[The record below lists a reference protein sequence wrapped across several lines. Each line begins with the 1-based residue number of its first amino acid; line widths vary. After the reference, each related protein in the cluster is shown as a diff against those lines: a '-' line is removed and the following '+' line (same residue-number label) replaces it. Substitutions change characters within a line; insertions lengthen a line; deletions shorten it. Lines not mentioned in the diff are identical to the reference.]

1 MILELNL
8 TDEETDALAI
18 KTEAFN
24 ASLQVS
30 FTPTQYLVEEVIAKS
45 LAQMSKEARD
55 AQVQRLGIAT
65 APLPYAEWKA
75 LIAQVE
81 AAVNQVDPP

>member
-1 MILELNL
+1 MTLELNL

-18 KTEAFN
+18 RTAAFN

-30 FTPTQYLVEEVIAKS
+30 FTPTQYLIEEVIGTAIKS
-45 LAQMSKEARD
+45 MVAEAYNAD
-55 AQVQRLGIAT
+55 LSRLSN
-65 APLPYAEWKA
+65 LPYASRKS

-81 AAVNQVDPP
+81 SAVHQIDPP

>member
-1 MILELNL
+1 MTLELNL

-18 KTEAFN
+18 KTAAFN

-30 FTPTQYLVEEVIAKS
+30 FTPTQYLIEEVIGTAIKS
-45 LAQMSKEARD
+45 MVAEAYNAD
-55 AQVQRLGIAT
+55 LSRLSN
-65 APLPYAEWKA
+65 LPYASRKA

-81 AAVNQVDPP
+81 AAVQGTE

>member
-1 MILELNL
+1 MILTLNL

-18 KTEAFN
+18 KTAAFN

-30 FTPTQYLVEEVIAKS
+30 FTPTQYLVDEVIGTAVK
-45 LAQMSKEARD
+45 QMVTEAYN
-55 AQVQRLGIAT
+55 AAVQRLGVT
-65 APLPYAEWKA
+65 ASSLPYEARKA

-81 AAVNQVDPP
+81 SAVNQAP

>member
-18 KTEAFN
+18 KTAAFN
-24 ASLQVS
+24 ASLQVN
-30 FTPTQYLVEEVIAKS
+30 FTPTQYLVEEIIGTAIKS
-45 LAQMSKEARD
+45 MVAEAYN
-55 AQVQRLGIAT
+55 AAVQRLGVT
-65 APLPYAEWKA
+65 AFNLPYASRKA

>member
-8 TDEETDALAI
+8 TDEETDALAV
-18 KTEAFN
+18 KTVAFN

-30 FTPTQYLVEEVIAKS
+30 FTPTQYLVEEVIGNAVK
-45 LAQMSKEARD
+45 QMVAEAYN
-55 AQVQRLGIAT
+55 AAVQRLGVT
-65 APLPYAEWKA
+65 ASGLPYASRKA

-81 AAVNQVDPP
+81 AAVNQVDP

>member
-1 MILELNL
+1 MTIDLNL

-18 KTEAFN
+18 KTAAFN

-30 FTPTQYLVEEVIAKS
+30 FTPTQYLVEEVIGTAVK
-45 LAQMSKEARD
+45 QMVTEAYN
-55 AQVQRLGIAT
+55 AALQRLGVTA
-65 APLPYAEWKA
+65 APLPYSARKA

-81 AAVNQVDPP
+81 AAVNQTP

>member
-8 TDEETDALAI
+8 TDEETDALAV
-18 KTEAFN
+18 KTVAFN

-30 FTPTQYLVEEVIAKS
+30 FTPTQYLIEEIIGAAIKS
-45 LAQMSKEARD
+45 MVAEAYN
-55 AQVQRLGIAT
+55 AAVQRLGVT
-65 APLPYAEWKA
+65 ASNLPYASRKA

-81 AAVNQVDPP
+81 SAVNQIDPL

>member
-18 KTEAFN
+18 KTAAFN
-24 ASLQVS
+24 ASLQVN
-30 FTPTQYLVEEVIAKS
+30 FTPTQYLVEEIIGTAIKS
-45 LAQMSKEARD
+45 MVAEAYN
-55 AQVQRLGIAT
+55 AAVQRLGVT
-65 APLPYAEWKA
+65 ASNLPYASRKA

-81 AAVNQVDPP
+81 SAVNQIDPL

>member
-8 TDEETDALAI
+8 TAEETDALAV
-18 KTEAFN
+18 KTVAFN

-30 FTPTQYLVEEVIAKS
+30 FTPTQYLVEEIIGTAIKS
-45 LAQMSKEARD
+45 MVAEAYN
-55 AQVQRLGIAT
+55 AAVQRLGVT
-65 APLPYAEWKA
+65 ASNLPYASRKA

-81 AAVNQVDPP
+81 AAVNQVDPL

>member
-1 MILELNL
+1 MTLELNL

-18 KTEAFN
+18 KTAAFN

-30 FTPTQYLVEEVIAKS
+30 FTPTQYLVEEVIGTAVK
-45 LAQMSKEARD
+45 QMVTEAYNAD
-55 AQVQRLGIAT
+55 VQRLAG
-65 APLPYAEWKA
+65 LPYASRKA

-81 AAVNQVDPP
+81 AAVNPQP

>member
-8 TDEETDALAI
+8 TDEETDALAV
-18 KTEAFN
+18 KTAAFN

-30 FTPTQYLVEEVIAKS
+30 FTPTQYLIEEIIGAAIKS
-45 LAQMSKEARD
+45 MVAEAYN
-55 AQVQRLGIAT
+55 AAVQRIGVT
-65 APLPYAEWKA
+65 ASNLPYASRKA

-81 AAVNQVDPP
+81 AAVNQVDPL